1 MCHNCYHRKGKT
13 KMAHACGHPHKSHYS
28 SGMCQ
33 NCYLAKYYLKRK
45 NKQAEKQKKAEGS
58 EAEQVNMSATPLKE
72 AENSTDSCEDH
83 MTSAKRQKQD

>member
-13 KMAHACGHPHKSHYS
+13 KMADACGHPERSHYS

-45 NKQAEKQKKAEGS
+45 TKA
-58 EAEQVNMSATPLKE
+58 M
-72 AENSTDSCEDH
+72 
-83 MTSAKRQKQD
+83 QKQQDKSQQEATIETGDLDSLQMELADKKPRVE